1 MARLVAC
8 VIGACLAVALIEAV
22 IRDAW
27 DIVAM
32 ALVPL
37 YFAGRLYGIGLRR
50 LSSERRH
57 RDALQSRDHAITI
70 VDTSGRVTVWNDAL
84 ARLVGCPRAQAVGRP
99 LAHAMRRLGETELPR
114 ALDAALKDLSPRT
127 LPDLRLTP
135 QKGGRILSAD
145 ILPDAKL

>member
-27 DIVAM
+27 DIVAL

-37 YFAGRLYGIGLRR
+37 YFAGRLYGIVLRR
-50 LSSERRH
+50 QSSERRH
-57 RDALQSRDHAITI
+57 RDTLQSLDHAITI

-84 ARLVGCPRAQAVGRP
+84 ARLVGCPRTAGGGASAGACDAQPG
-99 LAHAMRRLGETELPR
+99 
-114 ALDAALKDLSPRT
+114 
-127 LPDLRLTP
+127 
-135 QKGGRILSAD
+135 
-145 ILPDAKL
+145 